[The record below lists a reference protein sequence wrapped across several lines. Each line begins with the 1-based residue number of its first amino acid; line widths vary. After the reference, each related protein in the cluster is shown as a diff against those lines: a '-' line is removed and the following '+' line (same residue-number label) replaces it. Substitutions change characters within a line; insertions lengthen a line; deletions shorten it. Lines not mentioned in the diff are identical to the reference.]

1 MGGLLVASLS
11 HLILTMGLP
20 GEPWHQR
27 REAYQKGR
35 WWEGQARW
43 LFLFLSEPEKIVQL
57 SYVELTII
65 HEVPGEPFGLAEP

>member
-1 MGGLLVASLS
+1 MASLS
-11 HLILTMGLP
+11 YLISTMGLP

-27 REAYQKGR
+27 REAYQKGG

-43 LFLFLSEPEKIVQL
+43 LFFFLSEPEKIVQL

-65 HEVPGEPFGLAEP
+65 HEVPGKPFGLAVS